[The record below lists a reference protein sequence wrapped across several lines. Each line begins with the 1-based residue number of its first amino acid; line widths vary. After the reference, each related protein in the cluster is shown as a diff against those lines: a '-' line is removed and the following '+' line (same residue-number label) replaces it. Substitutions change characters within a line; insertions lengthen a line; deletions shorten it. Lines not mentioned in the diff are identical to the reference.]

1 MENTIFS
8 GFLVVFGA
16 MLLYTGLKAS
26 DEKIKNLSNFKRYKK
41 VSDELIKFLR
51 IQNIVIGVALFITGV
66 INFYSTLSTTIL
78 AIIILSIYIVTVALA
93 FVAKGRYLKK

>member
-1 MENTIFS
+1 MENAVFS
-8 GFLVVFGA
+8 GFLIVFGA
-16 MLLYTGLKAS
+16 MLVFTGFKAS

-41 VSDELIKFLR
+41 ISDELIKFLR

-66 INFYSTLSTTIL
+66 INFYSMLSTIIL
-78 AIIILSIYIVTVALA
+78 AIIIISIYIVTVALA